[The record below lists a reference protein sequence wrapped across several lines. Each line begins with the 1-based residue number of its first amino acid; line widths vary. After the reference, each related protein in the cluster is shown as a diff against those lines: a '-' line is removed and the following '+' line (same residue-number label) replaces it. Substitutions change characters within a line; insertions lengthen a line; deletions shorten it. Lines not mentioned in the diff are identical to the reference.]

1 MVSGSRLL
9 RSLISPPCRSLPDP
23 PSSGREVLRKA
34 LLIGISYVQ
43 EEYHSDPQHQLG
55 KGPEI
60 DVDRIHALLQDEFK
74 FKKEDITVLTDF
86 PDVPRETWPTKMNI
100 ERAIHSFV
108 DGAQAGDIHFI
119 FYAGHGYQIRNDDS
133 HEDDKQDEH
142 IVPCDA
148 LGPDF
153 IEKKMIIDDLL
164 KSILVMPL
172 AAADANLTA
181 VFDCCHSGTVLDLS
195 HYRCND
201 CTSWKRTG
209 NTFLSIYFQQPPK
222 EWITACHIYRH
233 IFSKPSL
240 DLTMMVPLTMNT
252 FGSAVAVYL
261 DLYTKDCRGLCLLPK
276 RRGPGCVVCISACRD
291 EELALG
297 SDKRGG
303 SLTRALIRA
312 LSESCPSQSIVVLI
326 RSRGNTKLTLKE
338 LNVSI
343 NAEVMTRSKAAE
355 KRRKQ
360 QQKTDTAE
368 GLLKIIQRPQPLA
381 FVLTFKDM
389 NQRLML

>member
-1 MVSGSRLL
+1 MISGSRLW
-9 RSLISPPCRSLPDP
+9 RSLISPPHRSLPDP
-23 PSSGREVLRKA
+23 PNSGCEVRRKA

-43 EEYHSDPQHQLG
+43 EEYHSNPQHQLG

-86 PDVPRETWPTKMNI
+86 PDVPREKWPTKKNI
-100 ERAIHSFV
+100 ERAIRSFV
-108 DGAQAGDIHFI
+108 DGAKAGDIHFI
-119 FYAGHGYQIRNDDS
+119 FYAGHGYQIRNDNS
-133 HEDDKQDEH
+133 HEDDKHDEH

-164 KSILVMPL
+164 KNILVMPL

-201 CTSWKRTG
+201 CTSWKRT
-209 NTFLSIYFQQPPK
+209 
-222 EWITACHIYRH
+222 ACHIYRH
-233 IFSKPSL
+233 IFSEPSV
-240 DLTMMVPLTMNT
+240 DLTMMVPFTVNM
-252 FGSAVAVYL
+252 FGSAAAVHL
-261 DLYTKDCRGLCLLPK
+261 DPYIKDCKGLCLLPK

-312 LSESCPSQSIVVLI
+312 LKE
-326 RSRGNTKLTLKE
+326 NTKLTLKE

-343 NAEVMTRSKAAE
+343 NAEVKTRSKAAE

-360 QQKTDTAE
+360 QRKTDTAE
-368 GLLKIIQRPQPLA
+368 GLSKIIQRPQISSLWPL
-381 FVLTFKDM
+381 DM
-389 NQRLML
+389 NQLLML

>member
-1 MVSGSRLL
+1 MISGSRLL
-9 RSLISPPCRSLPDP
+9 RSLISPPRRSLPDP
-23 PSSGREVLRKA
+23 PNSGREVRRKA

-43 EEYHSDPQHQLG
+43 EEYHSNPRHQLG
-55 KGPEI
+55 KGPEK
-60 DVDRIHALLQDEFK
+60 DVDGIRALLEDEFK

-86 PDVPRETWPTKMNI
+86 ANAPREKWPTKMNI

-108 DGAQAGDIHFI
+108 DGAKAGDIHFI
-119 FYAGHGYQIRNDDS
+119 FYAGHGYQIRNDNS
-133 HEDDKQDEH
+133 HEDDQQDEH

-164 KSILVMPL
+164 KNILVMPL

-209 NTFLSIYFQQPPK
+209 NVFLSVYFQQPVK
-222 EWITACHIYRH
+222 EWTTACRIYRH
-233 IFSKPSL
+233 IFSKPSV
-240 DLTMMVPLTMNT
+240 DLTMMVPFTMNM
-252 FGSAVAVYL
+252 FGSAAPVYL
-261 DLYTKDCRGLCLLPK
+261 DPYIKDCKGLCLLPK
-276 RRGPGCVVCISACRD
+276 RSGPGCVVCISACRD
-291 EELALG
+291 EELAFS

-312 LSESCPSQSIVVLI
+312 LKE
-326 RSRGNTKLTLKE
+326 NTKLTLKE

-343 NAEVMTRSKAAE
+343 KYDFPSALTGAYVKAFHSAEVKTRSKAVE
-355 KRRKQ
+355 KKRKQ
-360 QQKTDTAE
+360 KQKMDTAE
-368 GLLKIIQRPQPLA
+368 GLRKITQCPQISSLWPL
-381 FVLTFKDM
+381 DM
-389 NQRLML
+389 NQPLML